1 MMKVWVI
8 FLLCLAGQAFTASI
22 EEPIVDDVVEE
33 AQPEVGA
40 NPVQVETGDFDEA
53 IDVEEEDC
61 SLEGTKKGHKLHLD
75 YIGSCKFIETCID
88 AELNEFPLRMRDWL
102 KNVLVTLYERDEEN
116 NLLTEKQ
123 KLRLAPLRAPL
134 IPMEHCTTR
143 FFEAV
148 RTADN
153 DKYIALEEWANC
165 FSIKEQVGANPVQV
179 ETGDFDEAIDVEE
192 EDVTDENPCLNH
204 HCKKGKVCE
213 VDEEN
218 TPMCVCQD
226 PTTCPAALG
235 EFEHV
240 CATDNTTY
248 DSSCH
253 FFAHKCSLEGTK
265 KGHKLHLDYI
275 GSCKFIETCIDAEL
289 NEFPLRMRD
298 WLKNVLVTLYERDE
312 ENNLLTEKQKL
323 RVRKIYENEK
333 RLQAGEHSL
342 DLLAHDF
349 EKNYNMYIFPVHWQF
364 GQLDQHPVDG
374 FLSHTELAPLRA
386 PLIPMEHCTTRF
398 FEQCDADNDKYIA
411 LEEWA
416 NCFSIK
422 EQDVDKDLVI

>member
-1 MMKVWVI
+1 MDRPTMRVWII
-8 FLLCLAGQAFTASI
+8 FLLCLAGQAFAASI
-22 EEPIVDDVVEE
+22 TEEQPILDEPVVEEEPIMEE
-33 AQPEVGA
+33 DEVMPEGGA
-40 NPVQVETGDFDEA
+40 NPVQVETGEFDEA
-53 IDVEEEDC
+53 IE
-61 SLEGTKKGHKLHLD
+61 
-75 YIGSCKFIETCID
+75 II
-88 AELNEFPLRMRDWL
+88 
-102 KNVLVTLYERDEEN
+102 
-116 NLLTEKQ
+116 
-123 KLRLAPLRAPL
+123 
-134 IPMEHCTTR
+134 
-143 FFEAV
+143 
-148 RTADN
+148 
-153 DKYIALEEWANC
+153 
-165 FSIKEQVGANPVQV
+165 
-179 ETGDFDEAIDVEE
+179 E
-192 EDVTDENPCLNH
+192 EDVNAENPCLNH

-226 PTTCPAALG
+226 PTSCPASVG
-235 EFEHV
+235 EFEHVSCRHRTHYSKTGFNHLYIPRPFGKCPWPFFSFYVIMSDFCICVSQV

-275 GSCKFIETCIDAEL
+275 GPCKFIEPCLDAEL

-323 RVRKIYENEK
+323 RVKKIYENEK
-333 RLQAGEHSL
+333 RLQAGDHSL

-364 GQLDQHPVDG
+364 GQLDQHPIDG

-398 FEQCDADNDKYIA
+398 FEQCDSDSDKYIA

-416 NCFSIK
+416 KCFGIK
-422 EQDVDKDLVI
+422 DQDVDKDLVI

>member
-1 MMKVWVI
+1 MRVWIV

-22 EEPIVDDVVEE
+22 TEEEPIIDDVGEE
-33 AQPEVGA
+33 AQPEVGV

-53 IDVEEEDC
+53 IDVEEE
-61 SLEGTKKGHKLHLD
+61 
-75 YIGSCKFIETCID
+75 
-88 AELNEFPLRMRDWL
+88 
-102 KNVLVTLYERDEEN
+102 
-116 NLLTEKQ
+116 
-123 KLRLAPLRAPL
+123 
-134 IPMEHCTTR
+134 
-143 FFEAV
+143 
-148 RTADN
+148 
-153 DKYIALEEWANC
+153 
-165 FSIKEQVGANPVQV
+165 
-179 ETGDFDEAIDVEE
+179 EE
-192 EDVTDENPCLNH
+192 EVTAESPCLNH

-226 PTTCPAALG
+226 PTTCPGAVG

-275 GSCKFIETCIDAEL
+275 GPCKFIEACMDAEL

-422 EQDVDKDLVI
+422 EQDVDQDLVI